1 MDSLQVVGKKFGSNF
16 SIVVEDFNT
25 ILINLEKKGGNMVHD
40 PMRERMEDLISNWD
54 LSDVKPAKGKY
65 TWSNKRV
72 NSSFIA
78 AHLDRFLIHSD
89 F

>member
-1 MDSLQVVGKKFGSNF
+1 MVGKKYGSNS

-25 ILINLEKKGGNMVHD
+25 ILIKSEKKGGNIVHD
-40 PMRERMEDLISNWD
+40 PMRERMEDLIYDWD
-54 LSDVKPAKGKY
+54 LSYVKPTKGKY

-72 NSSFIA
+72 NPSFIVA
-78 AHLDRFLIHSD
+78 RLDRFLIHSD